1 MTFGRGPLLLLKYK
15 ILPIRRKKPNIYIVT
30 LKVHVRNREGLICP
44 DNLFFIA
51 QYTYTER
58 KKVYSRLAL
67 ILIIALRP

>member
-1 MTFGRGPLLLLKYK
+1 MGPLLLQKYK
-15 ILPIRRKKPNIYIVT
+15 ILPIRRKKPNIVT
-30 LKVHVRNREGLICP
+30 LKVHARNREGLICP